1 MMFITVHFPA
11 AGDTADIYGSDKL
24 SYLPRMIF
32 FPYLL
37 PLCVLSTGCLFIT
50 VHLLR
55 HSEAAGNQEQIGGLM
70 GGRVNH

>member
-1 MMFITVHFPA
+1 MMFIAVYFSA

-24 SYLPRMIF
+24 SYLPPMLS
-32 FPYLL
+32 FPYLP

-55 HSEAAGNQEQIGGLM
+55 HSEAAGSQEQIGGLM